1 MSIVSARGRTCI
13 AAAVIGVAVAALIVE
28 SVSAQPQP
36 AQPQPAQP
44 QPAQPAEPPAAPVAR
59 QPFHPFRQP
68 VVVPPRA
75 PVAAPVRLPIAI
87 GTVAGT
93 DSRTVELTDTS
104 AKHRFKVTLTASKAV
119 DPRVFDYLAR
129 TLRIVELTAAARAD
143 FASWQKH
150 AGPGSPGADIS
161 VSIAGADGASAD
173 GFAAL
178 PPDGVELIRPGVL
191 RVRDELIAGLAQ
203 RRDFRFTE
211 PPRGGRLPPGP
222 PPPPS
227 PEPASDLHGTLRCR
241 AVDNVNGTTGVRAL
255 PFVKV
260 KVGDVETA
268 TGANG
273 EFTIAGGFRPG
284 PFAID
289 VTYDAPITA
298 AGITTPL
305 RVMAEFH
312 NARGESVTRSATVVA
327 GQLTFGNV
335 DLSSVDCEL
344 WRLGT
349 DLLVDYHQTVGRTP
363 PAKGLRL
370 KRWTGVW
377 NGTPYT
383 YYDYLVLS
391 TNFGTADNYRDLGTR
406 RGTVF
411 HEFGHSIRHVA
422 DGDEGHWTW
431 DNFRWAYARSH
442 NGCETFNTQYA
453 FNEGWAEYW
462 AIERGTRSA
471 RNCGKDAAFVDW
483 TEAMISGRLAHL
495 SQALSADPK
504 VRASKMVQVLERN
517 PGAIHSLREFELKYC
532 ALHAA
537 GNAECVNASTPRRPA
552 PASCPPGYNDDGATC
567 RLNNILAK
575 ASYGRGVGTVPT
587 VCGAGRE
594 LDAGLCYP
602 VCQSGYHGVGPVC
615 WQGCPGGFRDDGAY
629 CAKPA
634 AYGRGAGYP
643 WEFGDA
649 PFDLGGARR
658 RCEHDNPG
666 GCEQNGLLYYPKCR
680 ANFHAFGCCVCTPN
694 CPAGMA
700 DIGVSCQKHSY
711 GRGVGTVPTSCAG
724 GMQYDAGLCYTPCRA
739 GFVGVGP
746 VCWEQGCPPGFAD
759 HGATCYRDPS
769 ILVKF

>member
-1 MSIVSARGRTCI
+1 MSRVSVRD
-13 AAAVIGVAVAALIVE
+13 VKWVAAILVCALGTALAAGPAL
-28 SVSAQPQP
+28 AQPQP
-36 AQPQPAQP
+36 VQPPQPPQPQP
-44 QPAQPAEPPAAPVAR
+44 PPANRP
-59 QPFHPFRQP
+59 PFVPIRPP
-68 VVVPPRA
+68 VVVPPRP
-75 PVAAPVRLPIAI
+75 PVATLPRLPTAT
-87 GTVAGT
+87 GTET
-93 DSRTVELTDTS
+93 RTVELADAS
-104 AKHRFKVTLTASKAV
+104 GKRRFKVTLTGSKAI
-119 DPRVFDYLAR
+119 DPRVFDYVAKA
-129 TLRIVELTAAARAD
+129 LRIVAITAADRAD
-143 FASWQKH
+143 FTAWQKH
-150 AGPGSPGADIS
+150 PGPGLPGSDITVSLTS
-161 VSIAGADGASAD
+161 VDGASAD
-173 GFAAL
+173 DFAAL

-203 RRDFRFTE
+203 KRDYRFAE
-211 PPRGGRLPPGP
+211 IVLPRGGTPRPPGP
-222 PPPPS
+222 PPPP
-227 PEPASDLHGTLRCR
+227 PPPGPASDLHGTLRCR
-241 AVDNVNGTTGVRAL
+241 AVDDTSGATAVHPL

-260 KVGDVETA
+260 KVGDAASA
-268 TGANG
+268 TSASGA
-273 EFTIAGGFRPG
+273 FSISGGFRPG
-284 PFAID
+284 SFTVQI
-289 VTYDAPITA
+289 VYDAPVTA

-312 NARGESVTRSATVVA
+312 DARGESVTRSASLVN
-327 GQLTFGNV
+327 GQLSFG
-335 DLSSVDCEL
+335 DIELTSVDCEI

-349 DLLVDYHQTVGRTP
+349 ELLVDYHQTVGRMP
-363 PAKGLRL
+363 PAKQLRL

-383 YYDYLVLS
+383 YYDYIVLS
-391 TNFGTADNYRDLGTR
+391 TNFGTADVYRDLGTR
-406 RGTVF
+406 RGTLF

-453 FNEGWAEYW
+453 FNEGWAEFW
-462 AIERGTRSA
+462 AIERNTRSV
-471 RNCGKDAAFVDW
+471 RGCGEEPAFVDW
-483 TEAMISGRLAHL
+483 TELMIAERLVAL
-495 SQALSADPK
+495 SHALSADPK
-504 VRASKMVQVLERN
+504 VRASKMIQVLERN

-537 GNAECVNASTPRRPA
+537 GNAECINAGTPRRPA
-552 PASCPPGYNDDGATC
+552 PASCPPNYNDDGATC

-575 ASYGRGVGTVPT
+575 PSYGRGVGTVPT
-587 VCGAGRE
+587 VCGAGHE

-602 VCQSGYHGVGPVC
+602 TCQAGYHGVGPVC

-634 AYGRGAGYP
+634 PYGRGAGYP
-643 WEFGDA
+643 WQFGDA

-658 RCEHDNPG
+658 RCERDNPG
-666 GCEQNGLLYYPKCR
+666 GCEQNGLLYYPRCR
-680 ANFHAFGCCVCTPN
+680 ASFHAFGCCVCTPD

-711 GRGVGTVPTSCAG
+711 GRGVGTVPTSCDG
-724 GMQYDAGLCYTPCRA
+724 GKQYDAGLCYTPCRA

-746 VCWEQGCPPGFAD
+746 VCWEQSCPAGYAD